1 MDINLMI
8 TSFPKLLDAT
18 VVTVKL
24 LSLSLFF
31 GLFIGLLFA
40 ILRLSKNKIINK
52 FAYGYSYVFR
62 GTPLLVQIFIIY
74 FGLGNIEYFRS
85 TFLWVVFKEPYWCA
99 IIAFALNTGAYT
111 SEILRSAFQT
121 IKPGFIEAGK
131 SLGISNKIIFYKI
144 QIPIA
149 IRQSLPA
156 YGNEI
161 ILMMKG
167 TSLASTVTLMDFDLM
182 INSLPK
188 LLGATVV
195 TLKLLSASLFFGL
208 FIGLLFAVLR
218 LNKNKII
225 NKFAYTYSYVF
236 RGTPLL
242 VQIFI
247 IYFGLGQIEYFRSTF
262 LWVVFKEPYWC
273 AIIAFALNTGAYT
286 SEILRSAFQT
296 IKPGLI
302 EAGKSLGI
310 SNKIIFYKIQ
320 IPIAIRQ
327 SLPAYGNEI
336 ILMMKGTSLAS
347 TVTLMD
353 LTGVAKYIIS
363 TTFKPIE
370 VFIVAGGIY
379 LFMTFI
385 IHNVIKFLEKK
396 YSFN

>member
-1 MDINLMI
+1 MIN
-8 TSFPKLLDAT
+8 SFPKLLNAAAIT
-18 VVTVKL
+18 LKL
-24 LSLSLFF
+24 LSVSLII

-40 ILRLSKNKIINK
+40 ILRLNKNIFINR
-52 FAYGYSYVFR
+52 FAYGYSYLFR

-74 FGLGNIEYFRS
+74 FGLGQIEYLRT
-85 TFLWVVFKEPYWCA
+85 TFLWTILKEPYWCA

-121 IKPGFIEAGK
+121 IKPGI
-131 SLGISNKIIFYKI
+131 
-144 QIPIA
+144 
-149 IRQSLPA
+149 
-156 YGNEI
+156 
-161 ILMMKG
+161 
-167 TSLASTVTLMDFDLM
+167 
-182 INSLPK
+182 
-188 LLGATVV
+188 
-195 TLKLLSASLFFGL
+195 
-208 FIGLLFAVLR
+208 
-218 LNKNKII
+218 
-225 NKFAYTYSYVF
+225 
-236 RGTPLL
+236 
-242 VQIFI
+242 
-247 IYFGLGQIEYFRSTF
+247 
-262 LWVVFKEPYWC
+262 
-273 AIIAFALNTGAYT
+273 
-286 SEILRSAFQT
+286 
-296 IKPGLI
+296 I

-363 TTFKPIE
+363 TTFRPVE

-396 YSFN
+396 CSFN

>member
-1 MDINLMI
+1 MDFDLML
-8 TSFPKLLDAT
+8 TSFPKLL
-18 VVTVKL
+18 V
-24 LSLSLFF
+24 
-31 GLFIGLLFA
+31 
-40 ILRLSKNKIINK
+40 
-52 FAYGYSYVFR
+52 
-62 GTPLLVQIFIIY
+62 
-74 FGLGNIEYFRS
+74 
-85 TFLWVVFKEPYWCA
+85 
-99 IIAFALNTGAYT
+99 
-111 SEILRSAFQT
+111 
-121 IKPGFIEAGK
+121 
-131 SLGISNKIIFYKI
+131 
-144 QIPIA
+144 
-149 IRQSLPA
+149 
-156 YGNEI
+156 
-161 ILMMKG
+161 
-167 TSLASTVTLMDFDLM
+167 
-182 INSLPK
+182 
-188 LLGATVV
+188 ATVV

-208 FIGLLFAVLR
+208 IVGLLFAILR
-218 LNKNKII
+218 LNKNIFI
-225 NKFAYTYSYVF
+225 NKFAYGYSYLF

-247 IYFGLGQIEYFRSTF
+247 IYFGLGQIEYLRSTI
-262 LWVVFKEPYWC
+262 LWVVLKEPYWC
-273 AIIAFALNTGAYT
+273 AIIAFTLNTGAYT

-296 IKPGLI
+296 IKPGII

-320 IPIAIRQ
+320 IPVAIRQ

-396 YSFN
+396 YSFNS